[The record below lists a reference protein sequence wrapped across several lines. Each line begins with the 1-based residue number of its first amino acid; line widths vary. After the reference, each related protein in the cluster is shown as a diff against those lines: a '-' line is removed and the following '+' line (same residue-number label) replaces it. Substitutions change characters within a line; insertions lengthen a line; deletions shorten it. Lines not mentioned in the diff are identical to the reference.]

1 MCSFIKCGPVK
12 LPSFSFTSLLKPA
25 EAFDLLLNLKPSSC
39 NVCSSKPV
47 GITKPATF
55 VVSNEAVGK
64 IGNIKADDLGV
75 WEHKG
80 KPIRQFKVSTGSL
93 RGKFMVQNYV
103 KNLETMFISWCV
115 YTTITSRHLLFV
127 VLYFTSQVSNI

>member
-1 MCSFIKCGPVK
+1 MFMCSFIKCGPVK
-12 LPSFSFTSLLKPA
+12 LLSFSFTSLLKPA

-64 IGNIKADDLGV
+64 ISDIKADDLGI

-80 KPIRQFKVSTGSL
+80 KPIQQFKVSRLSS
-93 RGKFMVQNYV
+93 
-103 KNLETMFISWCV
+103 EV
-115 YTTITSRHLLFV
+115 YGAE
-127 VLYFTSQVSNI
+127 QCKEPADNN